1 MYIKNQE
8 ELLDHGDVAL
18 RKQLIDAIEY
28 ALEYVDP
35 YLRTRELVK
44 LNHDLLS
51 IGDLEFDLKRVR
63 RLCVIGAGKATYPI
77 AKALEEILSEHISEG
92 LVIVRE
98 DETRKLSRVKVVQA
112 GHPIPNEAGFK
123 AAQEIVRIA
132 SDSKKDDLFLV
143 AFTGGCSA
151 LMPYPVEGVTLEDK
165 RRITSLLLGCGAT
178 ITEIN
183 SVRKHLSRTKGG
195 GLAKKMA
202 PATIVNLT
210 VSDVIG
216 DPLDCIT
223 DPTVTDPSTFD
234 EARTTLNKYDLWEAI
249 PESARNYLSNASP
262 NQETLKDYGDLRIRT
277 FVIANNVMAAE
288 VALSHLYARGFNSRI
303 LTTSLEGES
312 REVGYAL
319 AAIMSEMAKYGRPL
333 QTPAAIICAGE
344 TVVKLEDES
353 NFGKGG
359 PSQELAAAV
368 ALRLPR
374 DSKVAGVFLDTD
386 GSDGPTNFAGGLV
399 DSSTVKR
406 AEAQGIDIYSSLKEH
421 KISTVFQKLGDG
433 IRTGATGTNVMD
445 LSILIAE

>member
-18 RKQLIDAIEY
+18 RKQLVDAIEY

-123 AAQEIVRIA
+123 ATQEIVRIA

-234 EARTTLNKYDLWEAI
+234 DARTTLNKYDLWEAI

-288 VALSHLYARGFNSRI
+288 AALSHLCARGFNSRI

-353 NFGKGG
+353 KFGKGG